1 MISTNSLEDD
11 YQFSYLKNRKKIH
24 NIFFGFEIRLIMA
37 VLTEKTLEEILSYLE
52 KSINNLAKEAFENLE
67 FEGKLDAENF
77 LQNQFE
83 IRLENL
89 LIAKSSSI
97 HHLES
102 GMKNK
107 IIQRKQKIFEQIS
120 KQYKN

>member
-1 MISTNSLEDD
+1 MISGNSLEDD

-24 NIFFGFEIRLIMA
+24 NIFFGFEIRLIMT

-52 KSINNLAKEAFENLE
+52 KSINNLAKEAFGNLE
-67 FEGKLDAENF
+67 FEGESQVENF
-77 LQNQFE
+77 LQNQLE

-89 LIAKSSSI
+89 LKGKSSSI

-107 IIQRKQKIFEQIS
+107 IIQRKQKIFDQIS
-120 KQYKN
+120 KQYRN

>member
-1 MISTNSLEDD
+1 MTVI
-11 YQFSYLKNRKKIH
+11 
-24 NIFFGFEIRLIMA
+24 
-37 VLTEKTLEEILSYLE
+37 TEKTLEEILSYLE
-52 KSINNLAKEAFENLE
+52 KSINNLAKEAIGNLE
-67 FEGKLDAENF
+67 FEGATQVENF

>member
-1 MISTNSLEDD
+1 MTVI
-11 YQFSYLKNRKKIH
+11 
-24 NIFFGFEIRLIMA
+24 
-37 VLTEKTLEEILSYLE
+37 TEKTLDDLLTYLE
-52 KSINNLAKEAFENLE
+52 KSINNLAKDAFERLE
-67 FEGKLDAENF
+67 LEGGFEDVIDF

-89 LIAKSSSI
+89 LVAQQSST

-107 IIQRKQKIFEQIS
+107 IIQRKDKLFREIS
-120 KQYKN
+120 SQYSN

>member
-1 MISTNSLEDD
+1 MV
-11 YQFSYLKNRKKIH
+11 
-24 NIFFGFEIRLIMA
+24 

-52 KSINNLAKEAFENLE
+52 KSIKNLAKEAFKNLE
-67 FEGKLDAENF
+67 FDEGFQGVENF
-77 LQNQFE
+77 LQNQFD

-89 LIAKSSSI
+89 LLAKSSSI

-107 IIQRKQKIFEQIS
+107 VIQRKQKILEQFS
-120 KQYKN
+120 KKYEN

>member
-1 MISTNSLEDD
+1 MT
-11 YQFSYLKNRKKIH
+11 
-24 NIFFGFEIRLIMA
+24 

-52 KSINNLAKEAFENLE
+52 KSINNLAKEAIGNLE
-67 FEGKLDAENF
+67 FEGKAQVENF

>member
-107 IIQRKQKIFEQIS
+107 IIQRKQKIFDQIS

>member
-1 MISTNSLEDD
+1 MTVI
-11 YQFSYLKNRKKIH
+11 
-24 NIFFGFEIRLIMA
+24 
-37 VLTEKTLEEILSYLE
+37 TEKTLEEILSYLE
-52 KSINNLAKEAFENLE
+52 KSINNLAKEAIGNLE
-67 FEGKLDAENF
+67 FEGEIQVENF